1 MPRIFYMVSRLCLL
15 ALLAVWGAIAWR
27 VATDSSNHVGWS
39 PLWALPLP
47 ATAAVFSL
55 LVWSRTRDSA
65 AGATAVLA
73 AVSIVGLYL
82 LDHFAVLMAYES
94 WIARGMPPRP
104 F

>member
-1 MPRIFYMVSRLCLL
+1 MVTRLCLL
-15 ALLAVWGAIAWR
+15 ALLALWAAIAWR

-47 ATAAVFSL
+47 ATAAVFSV

-65 AGATAVLA
+65 AGATVVLA

-82 LDHFAVLMAYES
+82 PNCPDSRDGDQPLKR
-94 WIARGMPPRP
+94 ARCAPA
-104 F
+104 